1 VSGHNRYLD
10 DQGDVE
16 VDETMAVR
24 IDSLL
29 SVVKV
34 EKHDTMHLS
43 DVMYL
48 THSYGRDEGSRHVND
63 F

>member
-43 DVMYL
+43 DDPFSVPCTCIY
-48 THSYGRDEGSRHVND
+48 
-63 F
+63 